1 MVGWFLSKL
10 FNEEYFFLCLAV
22 KGAEKA
28 KEEKMQHNVR
38 AAIAAATPPVNEI
51 SNFTQSSDAASET
64 HTAIVSNGIHLYP
77 QQPNLFVTSSN

>member
-1 MVGWFLSKL
+1 MVGLFPSKQL
-10 FNEEYFFLCLAV
+10 NEEYFFLCVAV

-38 AAIAAATPPVNEI
+38 AAIAAATPP
-51 SNFTQSSDAASET
+51 SMKYRTLQSSDAASET